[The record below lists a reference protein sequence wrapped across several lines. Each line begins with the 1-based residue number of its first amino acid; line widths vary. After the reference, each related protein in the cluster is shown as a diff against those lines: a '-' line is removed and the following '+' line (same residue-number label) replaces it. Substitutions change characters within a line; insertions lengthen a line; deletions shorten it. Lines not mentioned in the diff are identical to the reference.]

1 MFVQTKLTNKS
12 KQWEIR
18 ISVASKHDI
27 LFILTEQLSQHL
39 GLRFYQIFDILP
51 ADAIAFQFL
60 NIIFLIKSTENRDR
74 KNPRAFSPPHL
85 YVYF

>member
-39 GLRFYQIFDILP
+39 GLGFYQFFDILP
-51 ADAIAFQFL
+51 ADAVAFQLL
-60 NIIFLIKSTENRDR
+60 NRISLIKSTENRDR
-74 KNPRAFSPPHL
+74 KNPRAFSPRHL